1 MALDGTNVPPVLGFE
16 FLADVNTIPQTSIDV
31 EITLW

>member
-1 MALDGTNVPPVLGFE
+1 MALDGTNVPPFWGFE
-16 FLADVNTIPQTSIDV
+16 LLTDVNTILQTSIDV